1 MFALVKEK
9 KKKKWCSA
17 VYVIVIHSHG
27 EDFRWIT
34 KFVLEWNMG
43 YYSFVEGAAYAE
55 DCKACFMCFIPTSP
69 LLM

>member
-1 MFALVKEK
+1 M
-9 KKKKWCSA
+9 
-17 VYVIVIHSHG
+17 YVIVIHSHG